1 MKATIKASMKSN
13 RLEKVGT
20 LFNLDNAVGLILA
33 FLILLQI
40 EPPLWWVN
48 QLNQPLSIL
57 ALLGVTLFLFLTMNP
72 VVGLL
77 FMIYIYELLRQN
89 MWADQA
95 RNDELARMN
104 PRNPMSVEEYII
116 ERSDY
121 SRIKNQNENND
132 SEVEPILEKLLT
144 K

>member
-1 MKATIKASMKSN
+1 MKATMKASMKSGMN
-13 RLEKVGT
+13 KVNP
-20 LFNLDNAVGLILA
+20 LWNIDNAIGLILA
-33 FLILLQI
+33 FLILLQV
-40 EPPLWWVN
+40 EPPLWWIN

-57 ALLGVTLFLFLTMNP
+57 ILLGVPLFLFLTMNP

-89 MWADQA
+89 MSVDQV

-121 SRIKNQNENND
+121 ARIKNQNENND
-132 SEVEPILEKLLT
+132 SEVEPILEKLIT

>member
-1 MKATIKASMKSN
+1 MKATMKATMKSGMN
-13 RLEKVGT
+13 KVNP
-20 LFNLDNAVGLILA
+20 LWNIDNAIGLILA
-33 FLILLQI
+33 FLILLQV
-40 EPPLWWVN
+40 EPPLWWIN

-57 ALLGVTLFLFLTMNP
+57 VLLGITLFLFLTMNP

-89 MWADQA
+89 MSVDQV

-121 SRIKNQNENND
+121 TRIKNQNENND
-132 SEVEPILEKLLT
+132 SEVEPILEKLIS

>member
-1 MKATIKASMKSN
+1 MKATMKSS

-72 VVGLL
+72 LVGLL
-77 FMIYIYELLRQN
+77 FMIYIYELLRQS
-89 MWADQA
+89 MSVDQA

-104 PRNPMSVEEYII
+104 PRNPMSVEEYVI

>member
-1 MKATIKASMKSN
+1 MKASMKSN

-40 EPPLWWVN
+40 EPPLWWIN

-77 FMIYIYELLRQN
+77 FMIYIYELLRQT
-89 MWADQA
+89 MSVDQV

>member
-1 MKATIKASMKSN
+1 MKASMN
-13 RLEKVGT
+13 KVNP
-20 LFNLDNAVGLILA
+20 LWNIDNAIGLILA
-33 FLILLQI
+33 FLILLQV
-40 EPPLWWVN
+40 EPPLWWIN

-57 ALLGVTLFLFLTMNP
+57 ILLGITLFLFLTMNP

-89 MWADQA
+89 MSVDQV

-121 SRIKNQNENND
+121 ARIKNQNENND
-132 SEVEPILEKLLT
+132 SEVEPILEKLIT

>member
-1 MKATIKASMKSN
+1 MKASMKSN
-13 RLEKVGT
+13 RLEKVGS

-40 EPPLWWVN
+40 EPPLWWIN
-48 QLNQPLSIL
+48 QLNQPLSIV

-72 VVGLL
+72 LVGLL
-77 FMIYIYELLRQN
+77 FMIYIYELLRQS
-89 MWADQA
+89 MSVDQA

-104 PRNPMSVEEYII
+104 PRNPMSVEEYVI